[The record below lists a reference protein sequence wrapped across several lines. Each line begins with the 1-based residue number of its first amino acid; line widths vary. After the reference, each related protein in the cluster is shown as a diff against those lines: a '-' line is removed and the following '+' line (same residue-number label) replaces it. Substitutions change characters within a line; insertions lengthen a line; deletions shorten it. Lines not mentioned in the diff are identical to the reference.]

1 VFLDDPHSLAA
12 EAYRVL
18 RTSLYRTLP
27 SPRSVLVTSAEV
39 GAGKSSVTANLGIS
53 LAQLDH
59 SVLLVDADLRRPVLH
74 TLLRVPNV
82 LGLSSYLAGTTP
94 LEAVVARTSVANLFL
109 LPCGPTPPNPSD
121 ILSFRRMRELLQ
133 AVTEQY
139 DLVLLDSPPV
149 LVASDAT
156 TLAPLVDGTLL
167 VVGNQVPEAVVRRAK
182 EQLEAVHACILGA
195 VVNQREVRH
204 AGHGVLD
211 ELARA
216 PQAAVRLRETARAVA
231 ALGAGVAARSRR
243 RLRAA
248 ELGARTGLA
257 SASRAAAVRLGAA
270 GRGAT
275 ALGTGVAAR
284 SRRGLRAVELGA
296 RTGLASVARAAAAR
310 LAGVGRAAA
319 ALGAEVAGRSRRGLR
334 AAELGAQTGLASA
347 SRATAARLAGA
358 GRAAAARGA
367 GVAGRSR
374 RGLRAAELGAQ
385 AGLAS
390 ASRAAAARLGDV
402 RHALAALGAGVA
414 GQSRRGLH
422 AAELGVRT
430 GLASVSRATAVRLG
444 AAGRAAAARGA
455 GVAGQS
461 RRGLHAAELGARTG
475 LASVSRAAAARLGAA
490 GRVVTTVGITIAET
504 SQSWLGHVRG
514 RALRTSMTVV
524 GGLATGLALVLI
536 PATFFGRP
544 AADPDRMLPIAGIA
558 PAHQEVRITPA
569 AAQGTSTHREPA
581 RGRVAEARRPAV
593 APPATSLEVV
603 AIRFGVIDRQPSDWT
618 WSWRVTVY
626 KPDDAARVN
635 ARIEYLEFQGSTRH
649 LVGYEQLCGLELA
662 GGRLESIE
670 GIRTISAADAQ
681 RISTMTATFSPA
693 TEGAGRACLPSR
705 SRVRTSSARGSH
717 VGT

>member
-1 VFLDDPHSLAA
+1 
-12 EAYRVL
+12 
-18 RTSLYRTLP
+18 
-27 SPRSVLVTSAEV
+27 
-39 GAGKSSVTANLGIS
+39 
-53 LAQLDH
+53 
-59 SVLLVDADLRRPVLH
+59 
-74 TLLRVPNV
+74 
-82 LGLSSYLAGTTP
+82 
-94 LEAVVARTSVANLFL
+94 
-109 LPCGPTPPNPSD
+109 
-121 ILSFRRMRELLQ
+121 
-133 AVTEQY
+133 
-139 DLVLLDSPPV
+139 
-149 LVASDAT
+149 
-156 TLAPLVDGTLL
+156 
-167 VVGNQVPEAVVRRAK
+167 
-182 EQLEAVHACILGA
+182 
-195 VVNQREVRH
+195 
-204 AGHGVLD
+204 
-211 ELARA
+211 
-216 PQAAVRLRETARAVA
+216 
-231 ALGAGVAARSRR
+231 
-243 RLRAA
+243 
-248 ELGARTGLA
+248 
-257 SASRAAAVRLGAA
+257 
-270 GRGAT
+270 
-275 ALGTGVAAR
+275 
-284 SRRGLRAVELGA
+284 
-296 RTGLASVARAAAAR
+296 
-310 LAGVGRAAA
+310 
-319 ALGAEVAGRSRRGLR
+319 
-334 AAELGAQTGLASA
+334 
-347 SRATAARLAGA
+347 
-358 GRAAAARGA
+358 
-367 GVAGRSR
+367 
-374 RGLRAAELGAQ
+374 
-385 AGLAS
+385 
-390 ASRAAAARLGDV
+390 
-402 RHALAALGAGVA
+402 
-414 GQSRRGLH
+414 
-422 AAELGVRT
+422 
-430 GLASVSRATAVRLG
+430 
-444 AAGRAAAARGA
+444 
-455 GVAGQS
+455 VAGQS